1 MNYGISSLSLIA
13 VRAEPSHR
21 SEMVSQLLFGEHFEI
36 LSSQDDWLRIRMCYD
51 DYEGWIPAIQ
61 STPIEDETYRELE
74 KQEMCVSYDLVQIA
88 VHERIMQSVVL
99 GSSLPYF
106 KGNKC
111 RIGELLYNF
120 DGNARFPETL
130 ESSNVIIEN
139 AYMYLNCP
147 YLWGGRSPFG
157 IDCSGFTQ
165 MVFKLA
171 GKRLRRDAWMQ
182 AEQGMLINLLDEAQP
197 GDLAFFDNA
206 EGKITHVGIL
216 LTKNKII
223 HASGRVRMDMID
235 HHGIFNEAIRKYT
248 HHLRLIKRLI

>member
-36 LSSQDDWLRIRMCYD
+36 ISTEKDWLRIRIAYD
-51 DYEGWIPAIQ
+51 DYEGWIPALQ
-61 STPIEDETYRELE
+61 STPIDPEDFREIE
-74 KQEMCVSYDLVQIA
+74 KQEMCISYDLVQIA

-106 KGNKC
+106 KDNKC
-111 RIGELLYNF
+111 RVGQLLYSF
-120 DGNARFPETL
+120 DGNARYPEKL
-130 ESSNVIIEN
+130 ESTNNIIEN

-171 GKRLRRDAWMQ
+171 GKKLWRDARMQ
-182 AEQGMLINLLDEAQP
+182 AEQGMLINLLDESQP
-197 GDLAFFDNA
+197 GDLAFFDNE

-216 LTKNKII
+216 LTRNKII
-223 HASGRVRMDMID
+223 HASGRVRIDLID
-235 HHGIFNEAIRKYT
+235 HHGIYNEAIRKYT
-248 HHLRLIKRLI
+248 HHLRLIKRLV

>member
-1 MNYGISSLSLIA
+1 M
-13 VRAEPSHR
+13 RAEPSHR
-21 SEMVSQLLFGEHFEI
+21 SELVSQLLFGEHFEI
-36 LSSQDDWLRIRMCYD
+36 LTAQDDWFRIRMCYD

-61 STPIEDETYRELE
+61 STSIEDETYRELE
-74 KQEMCVSYDLVQIA
+74 KQEMCVSYDLIQIA

-99 GSSLPYF
+99 GSSLPYY

-130 ESSNVIIEN
+130 ESSAVIIEN

-223 HASGRVRMDMID
+223 HASGRVRIDMID
-235 HHGIFNEAIRKYT
+235 HHGIYNEAIRKYT